1 MREVRPSALLG
12 ASSGDGQ
19 DIAARRYECGFV
31 QKDRDTEESFFKQE
45 QGRNKRKNIIFWGTY
60 SFVSGF
66 GLSYLIFNNWK
77 TDYSDDLLTA
87 LLVAPDRYSTI
98 RECLIVFISLSAVIS
113 ALGRAADLYKE
124 IVLPRWLKNNHVDP
138 VGGVKEYLELTKD
151 EGEIE
156 RDVLMRGAFY
166 CADPSKKI
174 LEYLAFAGQLLLD
187 VAVAVAIYY
196 MGMEIFSQNIQGVL
210 TELPSDTGAVF
221 QAMAPAL
228 IAAGVGG
235 ALMLICDVAKWAL
248 RSRWFK
254 QNNFPDS

>member
-1 MREVRPSALLG
+1 M
-12 ASSGDGQ
+12 
-19 DIAARRYECGFV
+19 
-31 QKDRDTEESFFKQE
+31 
-45 QGRNKRKNIIFWGTY
+45 
-60 SFVSGF
+60 
-66 GLSYLIFNNWK
+66 
-77 TDYSDDLLTA
+77 TA

-166 CADPSKKI
+166 CADPSKKV
-174 LEYLAFAGQLLLD
+174 LEYLAFAGQLLFD

-254 QNNFPDS
+254 QNNFQNRDIIMTENEKTRTKRAGFSFEELNFFRNAACHLFATDLFHAGRHDIRRAPAFVKHCFRGAFYR